1 MSHPPMD
8 EDVPI
13 ADDSSDS
20 GSDMDL
26 GSSYV
31 DGGGGG
37 AIHLNDAVSTIY
49 PDDSISMRDFRTV
62 QKKKRPPAAPSV
74 VSDTP
79 SLVSF
84 HSSADGHL
92 FKTMH
97 GRAFN
102 NQSDLYSL
110 PADDH
115 EHSRLD
121 IQHLALRLHL
131 GSLYASKHLVET
143 ALKPNP
149 DCPPAILDVGTGS
162 GRWALDMA
170 IQFPHAEVVGLDIV
184 PPVLLTDA
192 DVPDNCRFEVDDAN
206 LSFAHYE
213 NSFNVVHVRSADQGI
228 NNFESWLYEIARTL
242 RPNGVLLLVT
252 GFPRPCALQQMYDP
266 QLQPLPTREPGE
278 EG

>member
-1 MSHPPMD
+1 MSLPLMD
-8 EDVPI
+8 EDAPI
-13 ADDSSDS
+13 ADDLSDS

-26 GSSYV
+26 GSSFAGSEGAASRS
-31 DGGGGG
+31 DG
-37 AIHLNDAVSTIY
+37 VSTIY
-49 PDDSISMRDFRTV
+49 PDDSISMRDFQTV
-62 QKKKRPPAAPSV
+62 QKKRRQAPSIA
-74 VSDTP
+74 SDTP

-102 NQSDLYSL
+102 TQSDLYML
-110 PADDH
+110 PADTH

-131 GSLYASKHLVET
+131 GSLYASKHLVEA
-143 ALKPNP
+143 ALQPNP
-149 DCPPAILDVGTGS
+149 YAKPAVLDVGTGS

-170 IQFPHAEVVGLDIV
+170 IQFPHADVVGLDIV

-213 NSFNVVHVRSADQGI
+213 SAFNVVHVRSVDPGI
-228 NNFESWLYEIARTL
+228 NDFESWFYEIARTL
-242 RPNGVLLLVT
+242 RPNGVLLLVNGHPVKIT
-252 GFPRPCALQQMYDP
+252 FLSGV
-266 QLQPLPTREPGE
+266 
-278 EG
+278 